1 MIPSELRKKARESLS
16 GKWGKGA
23 CIILAYLLINFLI
36 SFVIGLFKN
45 NSAIST
51 ILSIAEIVISVPIS
65 FGLII
70 SFLKLKRDEDTSA
83 FAFLE
88 NGFSRFS
95 KAWGIAFQTIIR
107 MILPIVCVILSVL
120 LMVLLFF
127 MSSKSWLFV
136 ILGVAIY
143 IASIVYAVS
152 RGLLYSLAYFIAYD
166 NPNLSSKECVLKSEE
181 LMTGNRGNLFL
192 LELSFIGW
200 MILGAF
206 TFGIAYIWLIPYM
219 QVAISCFYD
228 ELNPSTAK
236 KVDGKVEIETEE

>member
-1 MIPSELRKKARESLS
+1 MIPSELRKKAREALA

-36 SFVIGLFKN
+36 AFIMGLFEN

-51 ILSIAEIVISVPIS
+51 ILSIAEIIISVPLS

-70 SFLKLKRDEDTSA
+70 SFLKLKRDEDTSS

-95 KAWGIAFQTIIR
+95 KAWGICFHTILK
-107 MILPIVCVILSVL
+107 MILPIICIILAIILMTIL
-120 LMVLLFF
+120 LIMG
-127 MSSKSWLFV
+127 SKTPALA
-136 ILGVAIY
+136 ILGIVLY
-143 IASIVYAVS
+143 ISCIVYAVS

-206 TFGIAYIWLIPYM
+206 TLGIAYIWIVPYM